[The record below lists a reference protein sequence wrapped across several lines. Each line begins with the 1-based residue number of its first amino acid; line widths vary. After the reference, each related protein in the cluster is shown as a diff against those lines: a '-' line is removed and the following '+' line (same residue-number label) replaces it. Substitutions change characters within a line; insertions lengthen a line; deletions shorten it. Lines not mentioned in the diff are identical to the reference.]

1 LRQSK
6 VPAFAV
12 AILVVATATTPTTR
26 AAAPRGS
33 IETTSSIGPG
43 FHSGSDGVR
52 LRGRWFEEPVRRAV
66 HGAARRLAEPSCAAV
81 LGDFHDPAG
90 RDLRQRLVELDV
102 DPSSYTRM
110 VLFYDGSSDAPCRRP
125 RVYAF
130 TAPGSRVVRICPT
143 LGALVASAPEQAE
156 AIVIHEVLHTLGLEE
171 NPPTSAD
178 ITTAVEKR
186 CRALVATRARGAR

>member
-1 LRQSK
+1 MRQSK
-6 VPAFAV
+6 VPTFVV
-12 AILVVATATTPTTR
+12 AILVVATATTR
-26 AAAPRGS
+26 AAAPLGS
-33 IETTSSIGPG
+33 IEMTRSTGPP
-43 FHSGSDGVR
+43 FHSESDGVR

-81 LGDFHDPAG
+81 LADFHDPAG
-90 RDLRQRLVELDV
+90 RDLRQRLAELHV

-130 TAPGSRVVRICPT
+130 TAPGSRVVRTCPT

-156 AIVIHEVLHTLGLEE
+156 AIVIHEVLHSLGLEE
-171 NPPTSAD
+171 NPPSSAD

-186 CRALVATRARGAR
+186 CRTLVTAQPRGTR

>member
-6 VPAFAV
+6 VPAFAG
-12 AILVVATATTPTTR
+12 AILAVATATTPTTR
-26 AAAPRGS
+26 AATPLASTERTRS
-33 IETTSSIGPG
+33 TGPP
-43 FHSGSDGVR
+43 FHSESDGVR
-52 LRGRWFEEPVRRAV
+52 LRGRWFEGPVRLAV

-90 RDLRQRLVELDV
+90 RDLRQRLAELDV
-102 DPSSYTRM
+102 DPASYARM

-130 TAPGSRVVRICPT
+130 TAPGSRVVRTCPT

-156 AIVIHEVLHTLGLEE
+156 AIVIHEMLHTLGLEE
-171 NPPTSAD
+171 NPPASAD
-178 ITTAVEKR
+178 ITTAVERR
-186 CRALVATRARGAR
+186 CRATVATRARSAR